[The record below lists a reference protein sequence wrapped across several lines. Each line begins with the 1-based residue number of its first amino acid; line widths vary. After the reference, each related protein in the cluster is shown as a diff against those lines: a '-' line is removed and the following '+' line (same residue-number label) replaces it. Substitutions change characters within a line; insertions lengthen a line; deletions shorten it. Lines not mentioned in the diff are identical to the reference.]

1 MDSLKYIPE
10 QTLDPVELRD
20 PAATRIAAI
29 EPACGQSAS
38 VQPIPLIARFLPS
51 LTDIAFLMP
60 VFFMFIKLNGARK
73 LLGDGDTGW
82 HIRTG
87 EWIIAHGQVPYA
99 DMFSFSRPGAEWFAW
114 EWLWDVCFAM
124 LHAKWGMG
132 SVVLASLV
140 LICFTSAMLFRLVR
154 RKCGNGLVA
163 IAVTLLATGG
173 CAIHWLARPHLFTMF
188 FLVLTLHITERA
200 AEGRTRLLAWLV
212 PLTLLWVNLHG
223 GFFVI
228 FLILATYLG
237 NLAVQAAIDSNGA
250 KRLGYLAAMKP
261 WLFAVAAC
269 SAVTF
274 VNPYGWKLHQHM
286 ATYLADPYNM
296 KYIAEFQSVNFHA
309 PVVVYFEPLFVAGI
323 LISLWNIRRRRFQ
336 EVFLTLGWMQ
346 LAFVAQ
352 RNIPL
357 FSIAVAPV
365 VGQGLMAL
373 LREAK
378 NSKLA
383 SWLRTIPANFLT
395 LADGTD
401 ETDRIGRL
409 HLVSALAIALIGTLL
424 LLPKPVSDK
433 FAVSYD
439 PNDYPEK
446 ALPILLEAGSQRIFA
461 DDEWGDYLLYRMYPA
476 RRVFV
481 DGRSDF
487 YGAEFCA
494 KYQKLLS
501 VDFGFQKIFDEFAID
516 TVVLPPQYALTTA
529 LKLSPVW
536 KVVYDDHISVVF
548 RRRTGF
554 QVSAA
559 SKPASLSDLEI
570 GGIVRDR
577 VIAKTSTRDLSV
589 TQPNPKT

>member
-1 MDSLKYIPE
+1 MLKTLTYNPEHTIDSADL
-10 QTLDPVELRD
+10 LDV
-20 PAATRIAAI
+20 AATPRAA
-29 EPACGQSAS
+29 GSSAT
-38 VQPIPLIARFLPS
+38 VQPVPRIARFLPS

-60 VFFMFIKLNGARK
+60 IFFIFIKLNGARK

-87 EWIIAHGQVPYA
+87 EWIIAHGQVPHT

-114 EWLWDVCFAM
+114 EWLWDVLFAM
-124 LHAKWGMG
+124 LHGKWGMG

-188 FLVLTLHITERA
+188 FLVATLHITERA
-200 AEGRTRLLAWLV
+200 AEGRTRLLGWLV

-237 NLAVQAAIDSNGA
+237 NLAVQAAIDSDAAG
-250 KRLGYLAAMKP
+250 RRRYLAAMKP
-261 WLFAVAAC
+261 WLLAGAAC
-269 SAVTF
+269 FAVTF

-286 ATYLADPYNM
+286 ATYLVDPYNM

-309 PVVVYFEPLFVAGI
+309 PVVVYFEPLLIAGL

-365 VGQGLMAL
+365 VAQGLMAL
-373 LREAK
+373 LGSAR
-378 NSKLA
+378 NSGLA
-383 SWLRTIPANFLT
+383 NWLETAPAAFLT
-395 LADGTD
+395 LARGTD
-401 ETDRIGRL
+401 ETDRIGRV
-409 HLVSALAIALIGTLL
+409 HLVSALSIALIGTLL
-424 LLPKPVSDK
+424 LLPKPVGDK
-433 FAVSYD
+433 FAVDYD

-446 ALPILLEAGSQRIFA
+446 ALPILLESGSRRIFA
-461 DDEWGDYLLYRMYPA
+461 DDEWGDYLLYRMYPK
-476 RRVFV
+476 RQVFV

-487 YGAEFCA
+487 YGDDFCA

-536 KVVYDDHISVVF
+536 RVVYDDHISVVF
-548 RRRTGF
+548 RRRTGLP
-554 QVSAA
+554 VSAA
-559 SKPASLSDLEI
+559 SNSVPYNGLEI

-577 VIAKTSTRDLSV
+577 TIAKTSNRDLSV
-589 TQPNPKT
+589 TKPNPKS